1 MRIGHD
7 ASDRHDSPAK
17 CALNG
22 GAVLSAADGDLLMI
36 GNAVPREGMDV
47 GCGAQGSALGV
58 CAGEPEMAG
67 TVEAHRISGQKIMSF
82 IDDEHLRLHSAQH
95 SQA

>member
-1 MRIGHD
+1 
-7 ASDRHDSPAK
+7 
-17 CALNG
+17 
-22 GAVLSAADGDLLMI
+22 
-36 GNAVPREGMDV
+36 
-47 GCGAQGSALGV
+47 
-58 CAGEPEMAG
+58 MAG